1 MKKNY
6 VDINLSKANFNDIY
20 VQPDPRSYFSAL
32 GALDY
37 MIPDLA
43 EPVIR
48 QILSSF
54 VQARGQTPRVLDVG
68 CSYGINAAVHRF
80 PVNFHSLRGRYTRR
94 EMMALDTD
102 ELTRLDRN
110 FYASWPEMGQA
121 RFIGLDVSEPAVN
134 YAKQVG
140 LLEDGVVANLETDR
154 LTAPQAAVLGSANV
168 ILSTGA
174 VGYVTERTYA
184 QVLDAMDTSPWV
196 ISFVLRMF
204 PFEQFIRAFAAHDM
218 VTERLAGAT
227 FVQRRFRDA
236 DEFRNSLDRLAE
248 LGIDTAGFE
257 ADGLLHADL
266 FLSRPVEEARAMPI
280 DEVVTVASG
289 RNRPVGARYVQVE
302 TGQGTLIALE
312 P

>member
-54 VQARGQTPRVLDVG
+54 VQVRGQTPRVLDIG

-80 PVNFHSLRGRYTRR
+80 PVNFNSLRARYTRR
-94 EMMALDTD
+94 EMMALDTE

-110 FYASWPEMGQA
+110 FYASWPEMGHT
-121 RFIGLDVSEPAVN
+121 RFIGLDVSEPAVG
-134 YAKQVG
+134 YAKRVG
-140 LLEDGVVANLETDR
+140 LIEDGVVANLETDR
-154 LTAPQAAVLGSANV
+154 MTAAQAAVLGKANV

-184 QVLDAMDTSPWV
+184 QVLDAMEASPWV

-218 VTERLAGAT
+218 VTERLAGAA
-227 FVQRRFRDA
+227 FVQRRFRDPV
-236 DEFRNSLDRLAE
+236 EFRNSLDRLAE

-266 FLSRPVEEARAMPI
+266 FLSRPVEDASAVPI